1 MTEQL
6 IVSAG
11 VACTVALVL
20 TPLVRLVAL
29 RLGLVAEPRP
39 DRWHVRPTAT
49 FGGVAIFIA
58 VVCGLLAGLAVAPG
72 GVGAWV
78 DRLGPR
84 TIGILGAAVLM
95 FVAGVLDDRYELRA
109 SSKLILQGI
118 AGAVLI
124 TSGVV
129 YPVTELPAVNM
140 IVTMLW
146 FLGLTNALNLL
157 DNMDGAAVG
166 VSAIAALFLAL
177 TFFRQGELMLATV
190 CLALAGGA
198 LGFLPYNFHAASIFM
213 GDSGSLF
220 IGALLAGLGAAF
232 PSSAASSI
240 IPVLFVPLLIVIIPI
255 LDTSLIAV
263 TRAVAGRSIVRGGRD
278 HAAHR
283 LVAVGLSERQVALLF
298 YGFAI
303 VGGVGAM
310 GLMTSNTPF
319 VNWLVALFL
328 VALLPLAAYLA
339 HFHVYEP
346 HETRPK
352 RRMTVLINDLLY
364 KRRALEVL
372 FDMAIFAVAYQGA
385 YYLRWDGVLDV
396 TQRTSLE
403 ATVALAVVSKS
414 VAFGLLGVYR
424 GSWRQITL
432 TDAAR
437 LTKAT
442 ALGMVITAILIAFVF
457 ERSALG
463 PGIFIMDGV
472 LALILTTLARSS
484 FRLLD
489 TWRHAAESA
498 GAPVVIYGS
507 GRFGELLVRE
517 MINNPALGLRP
528 VGFVD
533 DDPVRHGRL
542 VHGLPVF
549 GSLEALRHVMKQRPD
564 LKLVLGI
571 KELPQERLLKVQQ
584 TCGHYGVELLRLRM
598 ELEPVGWMRASP
610 ERTA

>member
-1 MTEQL
+1 MTLQL
-6 IVSAG
+6 MISAG
-11 VACTVALVL
+11 VAFALAFLL
-20 TPLVRLVAL
+20 TPLVRKLAL
-29 RLGLVAEPRP
+29 RAGLVAHPRP

-58 VVCGLLAGLAVAPG
+58 VIAGITVGLAATPG
-72 GVGAWV
+72 GLADAI
-78 DRLGPR
+78 DRLGVR
-84 TIGILGAAVLM
+84 TLGILGAAVLM
-95 FVAGVLDDRYELRA
+95 FIAGVLDDRYELRA
-109 SSKLILQGI
+109 SSKLIVQGI

-124 TSGVV
+124 TAGVV
-129 YPVTELPAVNM
+129 YPVTDLPAVNM
-140 IVTMLW
+140 IVTMVW

-157 DNMDGAAVG
+157 DNMDGAAIG

-177 TFFRQGELMLATV
+177 TFFRQGELMLASV

-220 IGALLAGLGAAF
+220 VGALLAGLGAAF

-255 LDTSLIAV
+255 LDTSLVAF
-263 TRAVAGRSIVRGGRD
+263 TRALAGRSIVRGGRD

-283 LVAVGLSERQVALLF
+283 LVALGLSERQVALLF

-303 VGGVGAM
+303 VGGLGAM
-310 GLMTSNTPF
+310 GLMASSTPF

-346 HETRPK
+346 HETRPQ

-385 YYLRWDGVLDV
+385 YYLRWDGVLDGE
-396 TQRTSLE
+396 QRATLE
-403 ATVALAVVSKS
+403 GTLALAVISKS
-414 VAFGLLGVYR
+414 IAFGLLGVYR

-437 LTKAT
+437 LTKAS

-457 ERSALG
+457 ERSTLG
-463 PGIFIMDGV
+463 PGIFIMDGL
-472 LALILTTLARSS
+472 LALVLTTLARSS
-484 FRLLD
+484 FRLLE
-489 TWRHAAESA
+489 TWRHEVESA
-498 GAPVVIYGS
+498 GMPVVIYGS
-507 GRFGELLVRE
+507 GRFAELIVRE
-517 MINNPALGLRP
+517 LVANPALGLRP
-528 VGFVD
+528 VGFID

-549 GSLEALRHVMKQRPD
+549 GPLDSLRHVALQRPD
-564 LKLVLGI
+564 LQLVIGI
-571 KELPQERLLKVQQ
+571 KDLPQERMLKVQQ
-584 TCGHYGVELLRLRM
+584 MCAHSGMELLRLRL
-598 ELEPVGWMRASP
+598 ELEPVSWLRSVPGRSA
-610 ERTA
+610 